1 MKSNFFW
8 WQWQHIIWPVAQ
20 LLSHTI
26 PCYAKWYFRT
36 FSSNG
41 WGFVGN
47 IKHCIT
53 RNTSF
58 SGFETY
64 LLICMEKKSIAPQ
77 SWGHQILFVSISHV
91 IYKNHLTKCKI
102 SLLVFFVVVQGNIQN
117 NVVFMG
123 FLVFNYYKKMDTITK
138 M

>member
-1 MKSNFFW
+1 MKFEIFTWMQYIFHPWPNCLTT
-8 WQWQHIIWPVAQ
+8 QMVTDAIHIWPVAQ
-20 LLSHTI
+20 LLNHTTL
-26 PCYAKWYFRT
+26 CKMNFRT
-36 FSSNG
+36 FSSTI

-47 IKHCIT
+47 VKHCIT

-64 LLICMEKKSIAPQ
+64 LLTCMEKKSIAPQ

-102 SLLVFFVVVQGNIQN
+102 SLLVFLLWFRVI
-117 NVVFMG
+117 
-123 FLVFNYYKKMDTITK
+123 YKIMWYLWDF
-138 M
+138 